1 MLWHLSRYLDRAS
14 KNCFWCREAGI
25 VIFVLYSLPWR
36 PLQEMAVSNSRL
48 MPVRHWECGLHAH
61 TSPPLGELE
70 KKLLSNVIIKKSCAT
85 TGQLLHFILGHY
97 DSSVCGTDHASFFA
111 VTSRKLNFVTH
122 LEQLW
127 FAQNLWNW
135 QVSIAKSMTML

>member
-25 VIFVLYSLPWR
+25 TIFVLYSVPWR

-48 MPVRHWECGLHAH
+48 MPVRHWECGLCSYS
-61 TSPPLGELE
+61 TPSGRTG
-70 KKLLSNVIIKKSCAT
+70 KKLLSNVIIKKSCAA

-97 DSSVCGTDHASFFA
+97 DSSVCATDHASFFA
-111 VTSRKLNFVTH
+111 VTRRKLNFVTH
-122 LEQLW
+122 LEQLG